1 MKFSEFPFN
10 VPNIEQIKENAIKL
24 INEFVNAKSE
34 KEALK
39 IFFKYSDFEKVI
51 ANDFTNISVH
61 FTIDTT
67 NETYKAAN
75 SVLEEISPV
84 VSGLSNEFH
93 KALLKSP
100 YRSYLEKKL
109 GSYLFK
115 MYENSEKTFDEAII
129 PLLIEENKLVSKY
142 DSLIAS
148 AKIKFDG
155 KVLNLPQMAKYMQN
169 PDREVRKAASK
180 AYYKFTCSIEDELA
194 DIYDKLVHIRHEM
207 ALKLGFKNFIELG
220 YRRLGRLD
228 YNSEDVAIYREQI
241 RKAVTPIAKK
251 LNKIRLERIGVKKPY
266 CYDMSLSYPDGNPTP
281 IGGKDVLV
289 DAANKMYSEMSEDT
303 KYFFNFLVD
312 NELMDLE
319 AKPGKQSGG
328 YMTYFPLFK
337 CPFIFSNFN
346 GTSGDVDV
354 LTHEFGHAFQAYE
367 SKDIKISEYQSPTLE
382 ACEIHSMSMEFF
394 AYPWMHLFF
403 DNPAR
408 YKEDHLSS
416 AISFLPYGVSVD
428 EFQHFV
434 YENPNATK
442 EERNA
447 KWLEIEKK
455 YTPYK
460 SNKGSKFL
468 LNGSRWMLQGHI
480 FASPFYYI
488 DYTFAQV
495 FAFEF
500 HNLDMVDHN
509 KAWDKYITLC
519 KLGGRYPFVELVKH
533 AKLSNPFKRGFVK
546 KNIKPLL
553 KELGI

>member
-1 MKFSEFPFN
+1 
-10 VPNIEQIKENAIKL
+10 
-24 INEFVNAKSE
+24 
-34 KEALK
+34 
-39 IFFKYSDFEKVI
+39 
-51 ANDFTNISVH
+51 
-61 FTIDTT
+61 
-67 NETYKAAN
+67 
-75 SVLEEISPV
+75 
-84 VSGLSNEFH
+84 
-93 KALLKSP
+93 
-100 YRSYLEKKL
+100 
-109 GSYLFK
+109 
-115 MYENSEKTFDEAII
+115 MYENSEKTFDESII

-169 PDREVRKAASK
+169 PDREIRKAASK
-180 AYYKFTCSIEDELA
+180 AYYKFTSKIEPELA

-207 ALKLGFKNFIELG
+207 ALKLGFKNFVELG

-228 YNSEDVAIYREQI
+228 YDSNDVAIYREQI

-266 CYDMSLSYPDGNPTP
+266 CYDMALSYPDGNPTP

-289 DAANKMYSEMSEDT
+289 DAAKKMYGEMSEDT
-303 KYFFNFLVD
+303 NVFFNFLVD

-328 YMTYFPLFK
+328 YMTYFPLYK

-367 SKDIKISEYQSPTLE
+367 SKDIKISEYQAPTLE

-495 FAFEF
+495 FAFSF
-500 HNLDMVDHN
+500 HNLDVINHE
-509 KAWDKYITLC
+509 KAWDRYINLC

-533 AKLSNPFKRGFVK
+533 AKLSNPFSKGFVK